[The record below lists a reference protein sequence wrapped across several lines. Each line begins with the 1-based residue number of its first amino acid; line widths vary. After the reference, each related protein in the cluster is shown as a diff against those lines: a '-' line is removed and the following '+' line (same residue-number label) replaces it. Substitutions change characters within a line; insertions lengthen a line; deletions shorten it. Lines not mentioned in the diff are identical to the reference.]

1 MSTSVGGGG
10 WGFRT
15 RKSPQRLLY
24 AYFELTRYHS
34 VILVQGAYDKREPT
48 RVVGTSQATNKN
60 RFVISFNMKGFFH
73 DNIIHLPLSTPESL
87 RKMP

>member
-24 AYFELTRYHS
+24 AYFELTRYHN
-34 VILVQGAYDKREPT
+34 VILVQGAYDNREPT
-48 RVVGTSQATNKN
+48 RVVGTFKPPKKPICHI
-60 RFVISFNMKGFFH
+60 V
-73 DNIIHLPLSTPESL
+73 
-87 RKMP
+87 

>member
-1 MSTSVGGGG
+1 MSTSVGGG

-34 VILVQGAYDKREPT
+34 VILVQGAYDNREPT
-48 RVVGTSQATNKN
+48 T
-60 RFVISFNMKGFFH
+60 
-73 DNIIHLPLSTPESL
+73 ES
-87 RKMP
+87 